1 MGTRGDQARFEG
13 TGATSEDLGQV
24 EQIKALNRAFLSKA
38 FLSSHHRQQIRKA
51 VGRYLTSG
59 SLQRLR
65 PQQLDP
71 IHLRSRSFLQS
82 LQSPQ
87 SLQSQERLKR
97 RKRRSGKRSGR
108 GPKKS
113 RPGRKTRINPGGI
126 GNRSLPSRW
135 TSLRVTL
142 PIGHEHR
149 LLALQRIG
157 GYHYFA
163 EPATGR

>member
-1 MGTRGDQARFEG
+1 MGTLGERVRFEG
-13 TGATSEDLGQV
+13 TGVTSEDLGRV
-24 EQIKALNRAFLSKA
+24 ERIKALSRIFLSRT
-38 FLSSHHRQQIRKA
+38 FLSYHHRQQIRKA
-51 VGRYLTSG
+51 IGRYRTSG

-71 IHLRSRSFLQS
+71 VHLQSRSF

-87 SLQSQERLKR
+87 SLQSQRRLRR
-97 RKRRSGKRSGR
+97 RKKRSGKRSGQGLR
-108 GPKKS
+108 RS
-113 RPGRKTRINPGGI
+113 RPRKRTRTNPGEI
-126 GNRSLPSRW
+126 GSRSLPNRW

-142 PIGHEHR
+142 PIGHGLR

-163 EPATGR
+163 VPATSR